1 MFHHP
6 LSTIHD
12 PRFSSMKKSTV
23 IQVFLVFLIMTCA
36 PDGRAQWRPE
46 KPVEIIVP
54 TAAAG
59 INDQLSRLMQRV
71 LTEQK
76 IVNVPAVVM
85 NKPGGNQSLAVVY
98 MSQHASDP
106 HYLFYSTA
114 TLFTNQLAGLTG
126 LGYKDLTPVA
136 LLVEDYSVIT
146 VGASSPI
153 KSLKELVDRLKAD
166 PVSASFGMVA
176 RGGPN
181 HLALS
186 QVMRSAGVDP
196 RKLRTVVFKT
206 NAESML
212 AVMGGHIQAVVSSVS
227 AALPQAQSGN
237 TRMLAV
243 VAPQRGAGAIAT
255 IPTTREQ
262 GIEATGISNWRAIFA
277 AKGVTPA
284 QAAYWDEALAKMA
297 ASEEWKKEID
307 GTNMQPRTMR
317 AAPFA
322 KFLDTEFAAT
332 RAVMSDL
339 GLTK

>member
-1 MFHHP
+1 
-6 LSTIHD
+6 
-12 PRFSSMKKSTV
+12 MKKSTIV
-23 IQVFLVFLIMTCA
+23 HVSLLLLTLGCA
-36 PDGRAQWRPE
+36 ADVRAQWRPE
-46 KPVEIIVP
+46 KPVEIVVP

-71 LTEQK
+71 LQEQK
-76 IVNVPAVVM
+76 IINVPAVVM

-98 MSQHASDP
+98 MSQHAADP

-114 TLFTNQLAGLTG
+114 TLFTNQLAGLTE
-126 LGYKDLTPVA
+126 LSYKDLTPVA

-153 KSLKELVDRLKAD
+153 KNLQDLVDRLKAD
-166 PVSASFGMVA
+166 PGSASFGMVA

-206 NAESML
+206 NAESFV

-255 IPTTREQ
+255 VPTTREQ
-262 GIEATGISNWRAIFA
+262 GIDATGISNWRAIFA

-284 QAAYWDEALAKMA
+284 QAAYWDNALAKMA

-307 GTNMQPRTMR
+307 NTNMQPRTLR
-317 AAPFA
+317 AAAFA
-322 KFLDTEFAAT
+322 KFLDTEYAAT
-332 RAVMSDL
+332 RAVMTDL
-339 GLTK
+339 GLIK

>member
-1 MFHHP
+1 
-6 LSTIHD
+6 
-12 PRFSSMKKSTV
+12 MKKSTIV
-23 IQVFLVFLIMTCA
+23 QVSVLLLVLACV
-36 PDGRAQWRPE
+36 PDARAQAWRPE
-46 KPVEIIVP
+46 KPVEIVVP

-71 LTEQK
+71 LQEQK
-76 IVNVPAVVM
+76 IINVPAVVM

-98 MSQHASDP
+98 MSQRAADP
-106 HYLFYSTA
+106 HHLFYSTA
-114 TLFTNQLAGLTG
+114 TLFTNQLAGLTE

-146 VGASSPI
+146 VGAGSPV
-153 KSLKELVDRLKAD
+153 KSLKDLVDQLKAD
-166 PVSASFGMVA
+166 PGSAAFGMVA

-206 NAESML
+206 NAESFL

-243 VAPQRGAGAIAT
+243 VAPQRGAGAIAN

-262 GIEATGISNWRAIFA
+262 GIDATGISNWRAIFA

-284 QAAYWDEALAKMA
+284 QAAYWDNALAKMA
-297 ASEEWKKEID
+297 ASEEWKKEIE

-322 KFLDTEFAAT
+322 KFLDAEYAVT

-339 GLTK
+339 GLIKQ

>member
-1 MFHHP
+1 MRK
-6 LSTIHD
+6 STIV
-12 PRFSSMKKSTV
+12 PFSLVVSMLAWGGEAHPQS
-23 IQVFLVFLIMTCA
+23 
-36 PDGRAQWRPE
+36 WRPE
-46 KPVEIIVP
+46 KAVEVVVP

-76 IVNVPAVVM
+76 IVSVPMVVM

-98 MSQHASDP
+98 LSQHANDP

-114 TLFTNQLAGLTG
+114 TLFTNQLAGLTE

-146 VGASSPI
+146 VGAGSPV
-153 KSLKELVDRLKAD
+153 KSLKDLVERLKAD
-166 PVSASFGMVA
+166 PGSASFGMVA

-186 QVMRSAGVDP
+186 QAMRSAGVDP

-227 AALPQAQSGN
+227 AALPQAQAGN

-243 VAPQRGAGAIAT
+243 VAPQRGAGAIANV
-255 IPTTREQ
+255 PTTREQ
-262 GIEATGISNWRAIFA
+262 GIDATGISNWRAIFA

-284 QAAYWDEALAKMA
+284 QATWWDEALAKMA
-297 ASEEWKKEID
+297 ASDEWKKEID
-307 GTNMQPRTMR
+307 GTNMQSRYMR
-317 AAPFA
+317 AAAFA
-322 KFLDTEFAAT
+322 KFLDAEYAST
-332 RAVMSDL
+332 RAVMTDL
-339 GLTK
+339 GLVKQ

>member
-1 MFHHP
+1 
-6 LSTIHD
+6 
-12 PRFSSMKKSTV
+12 MKKSTIV
-23 IQVFLVFLIMTCA
+23 HVSLLLLTLGCA
-36 PDGRAQWRPE
+36 ADVRAQWRPE
-46 KPVEIIVP
+46 KPVEIVVP

-71 LTEQK
+71 LQEQK
-76 IVNVPAVVM
+76 IINVPAVVM

-98 MSQHASDP
+98 MSQHAADP

-114 TLFTNQLAGLTG
+114 TLFTNQLAGLTE
-126 LGYKDLTPVA
+126 LSYKDLTPVA

-153 KSLKELVDRLKAD
+153 KNLQDLVDRLKAD
-166 PVSASFGMVA
+166 PGSASFGMVA

-206 NAESML
+206 NAESFL
-212 AVMGGHIQAVVSSVS
+212 AVMGGHIHAVVSSVS

-243 VAPQRGAGAIAT
+243 VAPQRGTGAIAT
-255 IPTTREQ
+255 VPTTREQ
-262 GIEATGISNWRAIFA
+262 GIDATGISNWRAIFA

-284 QAAYWDEALAKMA
+284 QAAYWDNALAKMA

-307 GTNMQPRTMR
+307 NTNMQPRTLR
-317 AAPFA
+317 AAAFA
-322 KFLDTEFAAT
+322 KFLDTEYAAT
-332 RAVMSDL
+332 RAVMTDL
-339 GLTK
+339 GLIK

>member
-1 MFHHP
+1 
-6 LSTIHD
+6 
-12 PRFSSMKKSTV
+12 MKKSTIV
-23 IQVFLVFLIMTCA
+23 QVSLLLLMLGCA
-36 PDGRAQWRPE
+36 AEVRAQAWRPE
-46 KPVEIIVP
+46 KPVEIVVP

-59 INDQLSRLMQRV
+59 INDRLSRLMQRV
-71 LTEQK
+71 LQEEK

-85 NKPGGNQSLAVVY
+85 NKPGGNQSLAVLY
-98 MSQHASDP
+98 MSQRAGDP
-106 HYLFYSTA
+106 HSLFYSTA
-114 TLFTNQLAGLTG
+114 TLFTNQLAGLTER
-126 LGYKDLTPVA
+126 GYKDLTPVA

-146 VGASSPI
+146 VGANSPI
-153 KSLKELVDRLKAD
+153 RSLKDLVDQLKAD
-166 PVSASFGMVA
+166 PGNAAFGMVA

-243 VAPQRGAGAIAT
+243 VAPQRGAGAIANV
-255 IPTTREQ
+255 PTTREQ
-262 GIEATGISNWRAIFA
+262 GIDATGISNWRAIFA

-297 ASEEWKKEID
+297 ASNEWKKEID

-317 AAPFA
+317 AAAFA
-322 KFLDTEFAAT
+322 KFLDVEYATT
-332 RAVMSDL
+332 RAVMADL
-339 GLTK
+339 GLIK

>member
-1 MFHHP
+1 MKSKIVSCCLVLLM
-6 LSTIHD
+6 LSLL
-12 PRFSSMKKSTV
+12 PE
-23 IQVFLVFLIMTCA
+23 A
-36 PDGRAQWRPE
+36 RAQAWRPE
-46 KPVEIIVP
+46 KPVEIVVP

-71 LTEQK
+71 LQEQK

-114 TLFTNQLAGLTG
+114 TLFTNQLAGLTE

-153 KSLKELVDRLKAD
+153 KSLKDLVDRLKAD
-166 PVSASFGMVA
+166 PGSASFGMVA

-181 HLALS
+181 HLAVS

-206 NAESML
+206 NAESFL

-243 VAPQRGAGAIAT
+243 VAPQRGAGAIAN

-262 GIEATGISNWRAIFA
+262 GIEATGISNWRGIFTS
-277 AKGVTPA
+277 KGVAPA
-284 QAAYWDEALAKMA
+284 QAAYWDNALAKMA
-297 ASEEWKKEID
+297 ASEEWKKELD
-307 GTNMQPRTMR
+307 GTNMQPRYLR

-322 KFLDTEFAAT
+322 KFLDVEYAMT
-332 RAVMSDL
+332 RGVMTDL

>member
-1 MFHHP
+1 
-6 LSTIHD
+6 
-12 PRFSSMKKSTV
+12 MKKSTALQIAV
-23 IQVFLVFLIMTCA
+23 ALLMLAAA

-46 KPVEIIVP
+46 KPVEIVVP

-59 INDQLSRLMQRV
+59 INDRLSRLVQRV

-76 IVNVPAVVM
+76 ILNVPAVVM

-98 MSQHASDP
+98 MSQHAADP

-114 TLFTNQLAGLTG
+114 TLFTNQLAGLTE
-126 LGYKDLTPVA
+126 LSYKDLTPVA

-153 KSLKELVDRLKAD
+153 RSLKDLVDQLKSD
-166 PVSASFGMVA
+166 PGSASFGMVA

-186 QVMRSAGVDP
+186 QAMRSAGVDP

-243 VAPQRGAGAIAT
+243 VAPQRGAGAIASV
-255 IPTTREQ
+255 PTTREQ
-262 GIEATGISNWRAIFA
+262 GIDATGISNWRAIFA

-284 QAAYWDEALAKMA
+284 QAAWWDEALAKVA

-307 GTNMQPRTMR
+307 GTNMQPRPMR
-317 AAPFA
+317 AAAFA
-322 KFLDTEFAAT
+322 KFLDAEYAST

-339 GLTK
+339 GLVK

>member
-1 MFHHP
+1 MRSRGFIVAASAA
-6 LSTIHD
+6 L
-12 PRFSSMKKSTV
+12 
-23 IQVFLVFLIMTCA
+23 LAAAA
-36 PDGRAQWRPE
+36 PAEVRGQAAWRPE
-46 KPVEIIVP
+46 KPVEIVVP

-71 LTEQK
+71 LQEEK
-76 IVNVPAVVM
+76 LINVPMLVM

-98 MSQHASDP
+98 MGQRASDP
-106 HYLFYSTA
+106 HSLFYSTA
-114 TLFTNQLAGLTG
+114 TLFTNQIAGLTE
-126 LGYKDLTPVA
+126 LGYKDLTPLA

-146 VGASSPI
+146 VGANSPI
-153 KSLKELVDRLKAD
+153 KTLKDLVDRLKAD
-166 PVSASFGMVA
+166 PGSASFGLVA

-196 RKLRTVVFKT
+196 KKLRTVVFKT

-243 VAPQRGAGAIAT
+243 VAPQRGAGAIAS

-262 GIEATGISNWRAIFA
+262 GIDASGISNWRGIFG

-297 ASEEWKKEID
+297 ATDEWKKEID
-307 GTNMQPRTMR
+307 GTNMAQRFMR
-317 AAPFA
+317 SAPFA
-322 KFLDTEFAAT
+322 KFLDAEYAAT
-332 RAVMSDL
+332 RAVMADL
-339 GLTK
+339 GLIK